1 MDYCI
6 KPYGRLSEDLKNARF
21 PMHMHDTYEI
31 YSIYAGDADYYVEG
45 TRYSLQHGDIV
56 VMRKSESHQ
65 IVLRSDAPY
74 GRRGLNFEI
83 PFLNEIDPDGKLL
96 SIFED
101 RPLGQ
106 FNHYSAAM
114 FPENNWQ
121 YYLKR
126 IYDTENQAC
135 RLAYLLPLL
144 SELSE
149 CFDVLKSSEQPQRPD
164 PINMIVR
171 YINQNIRK
179 DLSLS
184 VLCEHFYLSKAHLNR
199 IFKLATGTTVW
210 NYIMTKRLM
219 LAREMLMNGVS
230 PTETFVKCGFQDY
243 TTFYRAYRKHFG
255 VSPKQDQI

>member
-1 MDYCI
+1 MDYVI
-6 KPYGRLSEDLKNARF
+6 KPYGRLTDDPQNDRF

-31 YSIYAGDADYYVEG
+31 YSIFAGDADYYVEG
-45 TRYSLQHGDIV
+45 TKYSLQHGDIV

-65 IVLRSDAPY
+65 IVLRSGIPY
-74 GRRGLNFEI
+74 GRRGLNFDI
-83 PFLNEIDPDGKLL
+83 PFLDEIDPNGRLL

-106 FNHYSAAM
+106 FNHYSSAM

-121 YYLKR
+121 YYLKK
-126 IYDTENQAC
+126 IKETDEPAC

-144 SELSE
+144 GELSE
-149 CFDVLKSSEQPQRPD
+149 CFEILKNTEQTQNAD
-164 PINMIVR
+164 PINKIVR
-171 YINQNIRK
+171 YINHNIRS

-184 VLCEHFYLSKAHLNR
+184 ILCEHFYLSKAHLNR

-219 LAREMLMNGVS
+219 LAREMLLAGVS
-230 PTETFVKCGFQDY
+230 PTETYVKCGFQDY

-255 VSPKQDQI
+255 VSPKQDQV

>member
-1 MDYCI
+1 MVDYII
-6 KPYGRLSEDLKNARF
+6 KPYGRLSEDSENVRF

-45 TRYSLQHGDIV
+45 TKYSLRHGDVV

-65 IVLRSDAPY
+65 IVLRSSIPY
-74 GRRGLNFEI
+74 GRRGLNFDI
-83 PFLNEIDPDGKLL
+83 PFLKNIDPNGTLL

-121 YYLKR
+121 YYLKKIQETDDPVR
-126 IYDTENQAC
+126 

-144 SELSE
+144 GELSE
-149 CFDVLKSSEQPQRPD
+149 CFDTLKNTEQNTD
-164 PINMIVR
+164 SINKIVR
-171 YINQNIRK
+171 YINLNIK
-179 DLSLS
+179 NNLSLS
-184 VLCEHFYLSKAHLNR
+184 MICEHFYLSKAHLNR

-219 LAREMLMNGVS
+219 LAREMLMTGAS
-230 PTETFVKCGFQDY
+230 PTVTYLKCGFQDY
-243 TTFYRAYRKHFG
+243 TSFYRAYRKHFG
-255 VSPKQDQI
+255 VSPKQDQL